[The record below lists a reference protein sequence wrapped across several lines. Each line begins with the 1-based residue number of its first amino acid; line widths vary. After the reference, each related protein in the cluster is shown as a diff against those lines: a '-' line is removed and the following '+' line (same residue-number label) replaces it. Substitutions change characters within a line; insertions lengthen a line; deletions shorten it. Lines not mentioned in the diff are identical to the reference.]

1 MSAAFVI
8 LAGLLLAG
16 SLGAVLFRRLV
27 HTALSLVLAF
37 ASLAGLYLQLGAE
50 FIGFAQVLVYV
61 GAVAILIVFVLLL
74 TRNAGNEP
82 ERPVPGG
89 SWLTGA
95 AIAGLIF
102 GCLAVSIASSSVGTR
117 TTPAPGGTPASPPE
131 VSTRQIGEQL
141 MTVYVVPL
149 EVVGLLLTVAAIGAT
164 VIALADKEKGSP

>member
-1 MSAAFVI
+1 MSAAFII
-8 LAGLLLAG
+8 LAGLLVAS

-27 HTALSLVLAF
+27 HTALALALAF

-74 TRNAGNEP
+74 TRNAEKAPEP
-82 ERPVPGG
+82 ARPGG

-102 GCLAVSIASSSVGTR
+102 GCLALSIATSSVGSEGP
-117 TTPAPGGTPASPPE
+117 PAKGAAPVVPE

-149 EVVGLLLTVAAIGAT
+149 EAVGLLLTAAAIGAAA
-164 VIALADKEKGSP
+164 VALKDKEPL

>member
-1 MSAAFVI
+1 MSAAFII
-8 LAGLLLAG
+8 LAGLLVAS

-27 HTALSLVLAF
+27 HTALALALAF

-74 TRNAGNEP
+74 TRTAENAPEP
-82 ERPVPGG
+82 ARPGG

-102 GCLAVSIASSSVGTR
+102 GCLALSIATSSVGSVGPPAKGA
-117 TTPAPGGTPASPPE
+117 TPLAPE
-131 VSTRQIGEQL
+131 VTTRQIGEQL

-149 EVVGLLLTVAAIGAT
+149 EAVGLLLTAAAIGAAA
-164 VIALADKEKGSP
+164 VALKDKEPL